1 MLAGSP
7 DLACIGSDTPFAPA
21 ARRMG
26 VAQSERRRHVV
37 VVRDPYPTVVLFE
50 ASHERQGRRC
60 VRRDD
65 YCVAPA
71 AEAASDQC
79 TRPGRAAPVG
89 ITRGERCGVRPLRCC
104 CLPMPTV
111 IERHRHR
118 GLPAVGSHR
127 IPAYATGADVSLIF
141 A

>member
-71 AEAASDQC
+71 AEAASDQSR
-79 TRPGRAAPVG
+79 RPGRAAPVDNTRERRGVSIRYVVVACRSYLLSSG
-89 ITRGERCGVRPLRCC
+89 IVVVVCQLY
-104 CLPMPTV
+104 
-111 IERHRHR
+111 
-118 GLPAVGSHR
+118 GLAR
-127 IPAYATGADVSLIF
+127 TPAYMTDADGSLIF